1 MARVKLP
8 HLGLYKYKCI
18 QKCKCIHAL
27 QLETIRSRRRQE
39 KIVELEAFREKKK
52 RTAAKAQN
60 TRPCN
65 TALLK
70 DLATIMV
77 A

>member
-52 RTAAKAQN
+52 KELQPKHKTQGPV
-60 TRPCN
+60 TLPF
-65 TALLK
+65 
-70 DLATIMV
+70 
-77 A
+77 